1 MAATA
6 PADHGDATPA
16 PNPRSRR
23 KSDRRQQLLAAAERL
38 FAERG
43 FLAVRLEDIGAA
55 AGVSGPAIYRHF
67 PNKESLLVELL
78 VGISTR
84 LLAGA
89 REVQSRE
96 ADAAA
101 ALDGLI
107 DFHLDFAL
115 GEPDLI
121 RIQDRDLTYLPDAAE
136 HRPRRLEEEDQQQ
149 YQRDES
155 DNRRQHQQ
163 QNNPDDQNIFEEAGK
178 RIAHASGRRG
188 DGGTCASLHEVCR
201 QRHQRAH
208 HRRDDFALV
217 AQRIGAARHNQR
229 ARGGPNDRMHDI
241 ADVIHAWYFIRQE
254 LQYHQDRQ
262 HPKHNRIAQDMELV
276 LNRQQRHTIRRQ

>member
-1 MAATA
+1 MAMSAAANREHHTR
-6 PADHGDATPA
+6 A

-23 KSDRRQQLLAAAERL
+23 KSDRRLQLLAAAERL

-89 REVQSRE
+89 REVRSRE
-96 ADAAA
+96 SDAAA

-121 RIQDRDLTYLPDAAE
+121 RIQDRDLAHLPAAAQRQVRRAQRQYVEVWVGVLRELEPALAEADA
-136 HRPRRLEEEDQQQ
+136 RLM
-149 YQRDES
+149 
-155 DNRRQHQQ
+155 
-163 QNNPDDQNIFEEAGK
+163 A
-178 RIAHASGRRG
+178 
-188 DGGTCASLHEVCR
+188 HEVFGLLNSTPHSLKPADGKGAR
-201 QRHQRAH
+201 VLRSRAVM
-208 HRRDDFALV
+208 RAMTVAALAV
-217 AQRIGAARHNQR
+217 R
-229 ARGGPNDRMHDI
+229 ASSD
-241 ADVIHAWYFIRQE
+241 
-254 LQYHQDRQ
+254 
-262 HPKHNRIAQDMELV
+262 
-276 LNRQQRHTIRRQ
+276 

>member
-1 MAATA
+1 MAVSAA
-6 PADHGDATPA
+6 ADHSDRNGQTAA
-16 PNPRSRR
+16 PNRRSRR
-23 KSDRRQQLLAAAERL
+23 KSDRRLQLLSSAERL

-89 REVQSRE
+89 REVRSRE

-115 GEPDLI
+115 GEPNLI
-121 RIQDRDLTYLPDAAE
+121 RIQDRDLAHLPAAAQRQVRRAQRQYVEVWVGVLRELEPALAEADA
-136 HRPRRLEEEDQQQ
+136 RLM
-149 YQRDES
+149 
-155 DNRRQHQQ
+155 
-163 QNNPDDQNIFEEAGK
+163 
-178 RIAHASGRRG
+178 AHAVFGLLNSTPHSLKPADGRAPRSRSVMRAMTVAALTV
-188 DGGTCASLHEVCR
+188 GT
-201 QRHQRAH
+201 
-208 HRRDDFALV
+208 
-217 AQRIGAARHNQR
+217 
-229 ARGGPNDRMHDI
+229 
-241 ADVIHAWYFIRQE
+241 
-254 LQYHQDRQ
+254 
-262 HPKHNRIAQDMELV
+262 
-276 LNRQQRHTIRRQ
+276 T

>member
-1 MAATA
+1 MLVAINRSVQHELFREAVMAVSA
-6 PADHGDATPA
+6 PADPSDRNRPTAA
-16 PNPRSRR
+16 PNRRSRR
-23 KSDRRQQLLAAAERL
+23 KSDRRLQLLSSAERL

-89 REVQSRE
+89 REVRSRE

-101 ALDGLI
+101 ALNGLI

-121 RIQDRDLTYLPDAAE
+121 RIQDRDLAHLPAAAQRQVRRAQRQYVEVWVGVLRELEPALAEADA
-136 HRPRRLEEEDQQQ
+136 RLM
-149 YQRDES
+149 
-155 DNRRQHQQ
+155 
-163 QNNPDDQNIFEEAGK
+163 
-178 RIAHASGRRG
+178 AHAVFGLLNSTPHSLKPTDGR
-188 DGGTCASLHEVCR
+188 AP
-201 QRHQRAH
+201 RAV
-208 HRRDDFALV
+208 RSRAVMRAMTVAALTV
-217 AQRIGAARHNQR
+217 GALR
-229 ARGGPNDRMHDI
+229 
-241 ADVIHAWYFIRQE
+241 
-254 LQYHQDRQ
+254 
-262 HPKHNRIAQDMELV
+262 
-276 LNRQQRHTIRRQ
+276 